1 MRKLLLLTISILTGV
16 AGFAQRTGIHQYL
29 PINSATT
36 TSYIF
41 PHSTTA
47 RTTSV
52 GDSIALSNIPSGD
65 PIVVYHAGTGD
76 TQGYLT
82 GTDVWEDQA
91 FAERY
96 DFNGGDSSM
105 KVVGILAQFGGVVN
119 PASTHTLSFSIWDVG
134 AGNVVSG
141 SISTTG
147 FPNNLLDS
155 VTVPFTQ
162 IDASGALKAYMFDS
176 ASPTLQSSFF
186 AGYSMSY
193 NFTSLDGDTIG
204 VGSSFNGA
212 RTSVPYTPYLY
223 VTDLG
228 DTTRDTVI
236 NVQNATMESDNTW
249 YDNYTQ
255 NDSLYNDLAI
265 FPIVKIGGPT
275 SVGITKKN
283 LTFFGNYPNPAT
295 DQTNIRFSLAAG
307 TDVTIQ
313 VMDMTGKTLKIIT
326 QNKLAAGEHI
336 IPVDISGFAAGN
348 YLYLV
353 HTADG
358 AGVASELTVLK

>member
-1 MRKLLLLTISILTGV
+1 M
-16 AGFAQRTGIHQYL
+16 
-29 PINSATT
+29 
-36 TSYIF
+36 
-41 PHSTTA
+41 
-47 RTTSV
+47 
-52 GDSIALSNIPSGD
+52 
-65 PIVVYHAGTGD
+65 
-76 TQGYLT
+76 
-82 GTDVWEDQA
+82 
-91 FAERY
+91 
-96 DFNGGDSSM
+96 
-105 KVVGILAQFGGVVN
+105 
-119 PASTHTLSFSIWDVG
+119 
-134 AGNVVSG
+134 
-141 SISTTG
+141 
-147 FPNNLLDS
+147 
-155 VTVPFTQ
+155 
-162 IDASGALKAYMFDS
+162 
-176 ASPTLQSSFF
+176 
-186 AGYSMSY
+186 
-193 NFTSLDGDTIG
+193 
-204 VGSSFNGA
+204 
-212 RTSVPYTPYLY
+212 
-223 VTDLG
+223 
-228 DTTRDTVI
+228 I